1 MLSVFG
7 AGEAASAMPGR
18 VAIAQ
23 SHPAQKRAPD
33 QILVADIPL
42 PPQRPLELAQAAGV
56 ATQAPLQE
64 PGQETVRAAAE
75 ADGQAAS
82 ELALVEITEAA
93 PLPPHRPPNAVHR
106 LARFALP
113 KLITGAQ
120 PILPPDFSAYA
131 DMDR

>member
-1 MLSVFG
+1 
-7 AGEAASAMPGR
+7 
-18 VAIAQ
+18 
-23 SHPAQKRAPD
+23 
-33 QILVADIPL
+33 L
-42 PPQRPLELAQAAGV
+42 PPQRPLELAQPAGA
-56 ATQAPLQE
+56 ATQVPLQE

-93 PLPPHRPPNAVHR
+93 PLPPHRPANAVHR

-113 KLITGAQ
+113 NLITGAQ